1 MFHDS
6 CIHAIPVTSDWW
18 DFMLILLF
26 HVLFTLQ
33 CIKLAWEYSS
43 GFQHSAFYPGEMEKL
58 IISDLNKLYCFW
70 NSKLQSENIQC
81 ELTEIGLLFIET
93 ELVSQSQS
101 HNVVSPTTK
110 QMLLYQVL
118 SLPGLWLL
126 MESGH
131 LSVLITVYK
140 CWKSTGLLLKMC
152 FITQLTS
159 LLKMYIMFP
168 VRGQVC
174 TEWKCLHWNLLYTEM
189 ACIFPECY
197 S

>member
-1 MFHDS
+1 
-6 CIHAIPVTSDWW
+6 
-18 DFMLILLF
+18 MLILLF

-174 TEWKCLHWNLLYTEM
+174 TEWKCLH
-189 ACIFPECY
+189 
-197 S
+197 